1 MLLAGKNAIIY
12 GGGGAIGGGAARVFA
27 REGARV
33 HLAGRT
39 LAKLEKVADEIRS
52 TGGSAETAQLD
63 ALDARAVDEHADAVA
78 AGSGSIDISFNLI
91 SVGDMQGTP
100 LVEMKL
106 DDFEQPIKIAMRSM
120 FLTTRAAARHMIKQ
134 RSGVMLFFGGDG
146 PPVRDY
152 NIGGFQIA
160 LAAVESLRRQ
170 LASELGSHGI
180 RTVSIRTNGIPEAI
194 PQDFSSAEALTESI
208 TGETMLKRA
217 ATLEDVGSV
226 AAFAAS
232 DRAGAMTAATVNVSG
247 GALVD

>member
-1 MLLAGKNAIIY
+1 MLLEGKNAIIY
-12 GGGGAIGGGAARVFA
+12 GGAGAIGSGVARVFA

-39 LAKLEKVADEIRS
+39 LANVEAVAEEIRS
-52 TGGSAETAQLD
+52 AGGSAEAAQVD
-63 ALDARAVDEHADAVA
+63 ALDARSVDEHADAVV
-78 AGSGSIDISFNLI
+78 AGSGTIDVSFNLI
-91 SVGDMQGTP
+91 SVGDVQGTP
-100 LVEMKL
+100 LADMDL
-106 DDFEQPIKIAMRSM
+106 DDYEQPIKIATRTM
-120 FLTTRAAARHMIKQ
+120 FLTTRAAARAMRKQ

-170 LASELGSHGI
+170 LASELGSFGI
-180 RTVSIRTNGIPEAI
+180 RTVSIRTNGIPEAA
-194 PQDFSSAEALTESI
+194 PAEAPVDALVESI
-208 TGETMLKRA
+208 TAETMLKRA
-217 ATLEDVGSV
+217 ATLEDVGNV

-232 DRAGAMTAATVNVSG
+232 DRAAAMTAATVNVSG